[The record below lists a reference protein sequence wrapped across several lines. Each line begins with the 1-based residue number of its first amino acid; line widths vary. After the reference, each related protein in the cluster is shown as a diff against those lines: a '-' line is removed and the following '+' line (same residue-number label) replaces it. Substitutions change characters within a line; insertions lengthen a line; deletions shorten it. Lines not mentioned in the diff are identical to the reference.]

1 MERYWEVDF
10 TRGLAILMML
20 LSNFITD
27 LQYFF
32 NYNNH
37 EVFWWFFAR
46 ATAFMFIFLVGV
58 SLTLSFSRVKHKPK
72 IFKKYFVRG
81 SKTLGLGILITIA
94 SLLFIPSDYIIFGIL
109 HFIGISII
117 LAYPFLK
124 FKKSIPLATGLIII
138 TLGFLAEKIHL
149 NSNYLFWLG
158 LVSKNFS
165 SIDFFPLL
173 PWLGVVLLGIWFGK
187 TIYPKGKRQFEIQ
200 FSENKISTLG
210 RHSLYIYLAHQP
222 IILGILFL
230 ITKI

>member
-138 TLGFLAEKIHL
+138 EFIEKISISIKL
-149 NSNYLFWLG
+149 ISM
-158 LVSKNFS
+158 NFFRILQLYS
-165 SIDFFPLL
+165 
-173 PWLGVVLLGIWFGK
+173 GI
-187 TIYPKGKRQFEIQ
+187 
-200 FSENKISTLG
+200 
-210 RHSLYIYLAHQP
+210 LYINLSEKHMMD
-222 IILGILFL
+222 
-230 ITKI
+230 